1 MITRT
6 VPSSQ
11 ATANHAPCWPHV
23 ITSGTASIRKNR
35 TNRPMVDYHSLTVL
49 SLLIDAMVGNLRTQ
63 ESRAYPPATVAG
75 RVQNPRSPFPGYQ
88 PEP

>member
-1 MITRT
+1 
-6 VPSSQ
+6 
-11 ATANHAPCWPHV
+11 
-23 ITSGTASIRKNR
+23 
-35 TNRPMVDYHSLTVL
+35 MVDYHSLTVL

-63 ESRAYPPATVAG
+63 ESRAYPPATVAV